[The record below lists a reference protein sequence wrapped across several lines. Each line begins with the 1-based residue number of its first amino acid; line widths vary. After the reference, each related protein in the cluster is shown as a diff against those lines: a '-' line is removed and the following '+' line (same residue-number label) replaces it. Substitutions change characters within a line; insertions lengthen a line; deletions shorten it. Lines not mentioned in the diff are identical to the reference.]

1 MNQRWSGALPFN
13 AHLENRSL
21 NMRRLAIAGFALAAS
36 AAFMTGGAQAQPFSF
51 DSSVAHSANGAPVET
66 VQYRRHR
73 GGWHGPRRHY
83 GGGLYRRGDRG
94 AGVAAGVA
102 GLAAGAIIAGAIAN
116 QARPACEPYPVYGA
130 PAYGDAE
137 AYCANRFKS
146 WDPVSGTY
154 LGYDGLRH
162 PCP

>member
-1 MNQRWSGALPFN
+1 
-13 AHLENRSL
+13 
-21 NMRRLAIAGFALAAS
+21 MRRLAIAGFALAAS
-36 AAFMTGGAQAQPFSF
+36 AAFMTGGVQAQPLGF
-51 DSSVAHSANGAPVET
+51 DSSVAQAASGAQVET
-66 VQYRRHR
+66 VQFRRRHGGHHG

-83 GGGLYRRGDRG
+83 GGGHYRRGWG
-94 AGVAAGVA
+94 GPGVAAGVA
-102 GLAAGAIIAGAIAN
+102 GLAAGAIIGGAIAS
-116 QARPACEPYPVYGA
+116 QAQPVYEPYPVYGA
-130 PAYGDAE
+130 PVYGGDAA